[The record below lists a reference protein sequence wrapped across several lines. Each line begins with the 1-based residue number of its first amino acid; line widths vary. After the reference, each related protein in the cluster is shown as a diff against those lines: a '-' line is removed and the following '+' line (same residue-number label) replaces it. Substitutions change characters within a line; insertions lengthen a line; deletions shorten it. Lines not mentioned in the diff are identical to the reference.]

1 MGMARI
7 AAAQRGSGEAP
18 QAVVLTAAMATVVI
32 WAASPMV
39 TKVAVGTVD
48 PLAVGLL
55 RTVIGALAAL
65 PLIVLGRLSPPAGRA
80 ARAHLAVSALGGF
93 AVFPLV
99 FSLGIARTSAGHGAL
114 LLGIL
119 PVLTGLIAALLERRL
134 PGARWW
140 LGCAVAMAGTVILVG
155 ERFGLNGEGASLGG
169 DALVLASALCAA
181 AGYVTG
187 ARAAREIGTWPVT
200 LWGLVIGGCAL
211 LPLAPVVVSPA
222 EVRAAGL
229 PALGAIVYLAVVTSI
244 VGYAAW
250 YWALGRGGIGRTSL
264 AQFLLPIVGV
274 LLAVAVLG
282 EPLTWPMILAA
293 AVILAGVALAR
304 GRA

>member
-1 MGMARI
+1 MARI
-7 AAAQRGSGEAP
+7 AAAQRGGGEGS
-18 QAVVLTAAMATVVI
+18 QAAVLAVAMAAVVI

-39 TKVAVGTVD
+39 TKVAVGAVD

-55 RTVIGALAAL
+55 RTVIGALAAV
-65 PLIVLGRLSPPAGRA
+65 PLIVLGRLALPAGRG

-93 AVFPLV
+93 AVFPIV

-114 LLGIL
+114 LLAIL
-119 PVLTGLIAALLERRL
+119 PVLTGLIAALLERRP

-140 LGCAVAMAGTVILVG
+140 LGCAVAVAGTVVLVG
-155 ERFGLNGEGASLGG
+155 ARFGLDHAGATLEG
-169 DALVLASALCAA
+169 DALVLASAVCAA

-200 LWGLVIGGCAL
+200 LWGLVIGGGAL
-211 LPLAPVVVSPA
+211 LPLAPVVVSLA
-222 EVRAAGL
+222 ELNTAGL
-229 PALGAIVYLAVVTSI
+229 PALGAIAYLAVITSI

-282 EPLTWPMILAA
+282 EPLTWPMVVAA
-293 AVILAGVALAR
+293 AIILAGVALAR

>member
-1 MGMARI
+1 MQQRVAATARRGAGEGPQALI
-7 AAAQRGSGEAP
+7 LAAAMLA
-18 QAVVLTAAMATVVI
+18 VVI
-32 WAASPMV
+32 WGATPMV
-39 TKVAVGTVD
+39 TKVAVGAVD

-55 RTVIGALAAL
+55 RTLIGALAAL
-65 PLIVLGRLSPPAGRA
+65 PLIVVGRLGPPTSRG

-93 AVFPLV
+93 VLFPLV
-99 FSLGIARTSAGHGAL
+99 FSLGIERTSAGHGAL

-119 PVLTGLIAALLERRL
+119 PVLTGLIAAILERRL
-134 PGARWW
+134 PGTHWW
-140 LGCAVAMAGTVILVG
+140 VGCAVAVAGTVILVG
-155 ERFGLNGEGASLGG
+155 ERFGLDDGTATIEG
-169 DALVLASALCAA
+169 DVLVLSGALCAA

-200 LWGLVIGGCAL
+200 LWGLVIGGCVL

-222 EVRAAGL
+222 ELRAAG
-229 PALGAIVYLAVVTSI
+229 PAALGGIAYLAVITSI

-274 LLAVAVLG
+274 LLAVAVLR
-282 EPLTWPMILAA
+282 EPLTWPMIVAA
-293 AVILAGVALAR
+293 ATILAGVALAR